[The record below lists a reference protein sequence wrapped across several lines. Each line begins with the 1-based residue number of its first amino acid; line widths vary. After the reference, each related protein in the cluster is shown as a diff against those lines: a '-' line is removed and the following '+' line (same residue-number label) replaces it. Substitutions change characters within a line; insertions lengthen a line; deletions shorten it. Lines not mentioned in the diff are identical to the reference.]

1 MRKGKRWLGIILAG
15 AMLVGCLSA
24 CGSTETKD
32 NQGQTEQTTQSEE
45 QKAKSDAPES
55 QEEAPGTEGATIRL
69 AHLYDPGTGV
79 ESEKRSFEWLEKGIE
94 NFEANNPGCTVELE
108 YYKYDE
114 MDTKYMSD
122 YQAGVGHDVL
132 ITTSMLFPQH
142 FQVGDLLDMQ
152 PYIKEWEQSEVDEF
166 AWNPVWDICSD
177 EGGLYGIPLGLH
189 IRGMIYRKDLFEQAG
204 LDPDS
209 PPKTL
214 DELLAYAQK
223 LNNPDENVYGLG
235 MYLGTERA
243 NLECSFY
250 PFLWANGGE
259 IWDAETKE
267 AIFADETGVKTGQFV
282 KDLVTKHGVTPQFAI
297 SGGYGDALDAFMNGQ
312 YAMMEGFGSYWI
324 SNVVEAGM
332 EDKVGI
338 CAVPDGSNRFSNCYS
353 LSIYAGSE
361 HPDLAMKLI
370 EELLAPDVI
379 TMYADGGLPARQSDY
394 EDEQYQ
400 GPLYKAM
407 LEIAED
413 GRNVAET
420 VNYMKLADSV
430 AAAVQE
436 IIANDGD
443 VKEVFTRYQDE
454 YNARYAGE

>member
-1 MRKGKRWLGIILAG
+1 MKKILGVLLAG
-15 AMLVGCLSA
+15 AVALTCFTA
-24 CGSTETKD
+24 CNSSTQE
-32 NQGQTEQTTQSEE
+32 NSSTTTDGASE
-45 QKAKSDAPES
+45 AAS
-55 QEEAPGTEGATIRL
+55 QEENSETEAATIRL

-79 ESEKRSFEWLEKGIE
+79 ATDELSYEWLEKGIE

-122 YQAGVGHDVL
+122 YQSGVEHDVL

-142 FQVGDLLDMQ
+142 YAVGDLLNLQ
-152 PYIKEWEQSEVDEF
+152 PYVDQWDQAEVEDF
-166 AWNPVWDICSD
+166 SWNPVWDICCD
-177 EGGLYGIPLGLH
+177 DGDVYGIPLGLH
-189 IRGMIYRKDLFEQAG
+189 IRGLVYRKDLFEQAG
-204 LDPDS
+204 LDPES
-209 PPKTL
+209 PPTTIE
-214 DELLAYAQK
+214 ELLEYAEI
-223 LNNPDENVYGLG
+223 LTNLDENVYGLG

-259 IWDAETKE
+259 IWDPETKE
-267 AIFADETGVKTGQFV
+267 AVFADETGVKTGQFV
-282 KDLVTKHGVTPQFAI
+282 KDLVTEYGVTPQFAI
-297 SGGYGDALDAFMNGQ
+297 SGAYGDAMDSFLNGQ

-324 SNVVEAGM
+324 ANIVDAGL
-332 EDKVGI
+332 EDKVGV
-338 CAVPDGSNRFSNCYS
+338 CAVPEGSSRFSNCYS
-353 LSIYAGSE
+353 LSVYAGSK
-361 HPDLAMKLI
+361 HPDLAMKLV

-394 EDEQYQ
+394 EDEKYQ
-400 GPLYKAM
+400 SELYLSM
-407 LEIAED
+407 LEIAEN

-436 IIANDGD
+436 VIATDGD
-443 VKEVFTRYQDE
+443 VQEIFTRYQDE